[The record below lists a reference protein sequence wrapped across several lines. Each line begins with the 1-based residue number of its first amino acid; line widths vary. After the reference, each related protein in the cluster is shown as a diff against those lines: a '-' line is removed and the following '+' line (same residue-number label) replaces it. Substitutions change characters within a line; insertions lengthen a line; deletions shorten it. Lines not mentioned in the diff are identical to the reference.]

1 MDSAALISAEYTR
14 LFWLVIAFAVAL
26 IGLSLYRRNR
36 SSLESSEKSAVPVGT
51 IVYSD
56 APTVRLTDSQ
66 HFDRLR
72 KVVRLTAGQHTD
84 IVQAHPIVG
93 PRFRIALHGI
103 VLHGASE
110 CAHVRIVFH
119 GNQVSCGPLAS
130 EVNYNEFYLPRAAR
144 EESRSA
150 LFYYNESGN
159 ALEFMRIKVN
169 DIDASKK
176 TAEIEAMQ
184 MRGNW
189 PGSEV

>member
-1 MDSAALISAEYTR
+1 MDSAALISPDYTR
-14 LFWLVIAFAVAL
+14 LIWFAIVCAVAL
-26 IGLSLYRRNR
+26 ICLSVYRRNR
-36 SSLESSEKSAVPVGT
+36 SSLEPNEKPATVGS
-51 IVYSD
+51 IVYND
-56 APTVRLTDSQ
+56 APTVRVTDSQ

-72 KVVRLTAGQHTD
+72 KVVRLSAGQHTD
-84 IVQAHPIVG
+84 IVQSHPIVG
-93 PRFRIALHGI
+93 PRFRITFHGL
-103 VLHGASE
+103 VMHGASE
-110 CAHVRIVFH
+110 AAHVSIVFH
-119 GNQVSCGPLAS
+119 GNQVSCGPLAR

-169 DIDASKK
+169 DIDSAKK

-189 PGSEV
+189 PGSEA

>member
-1 MDSAALISAEYTR
+1 MDSAALISPDYTR
-14 LFWLVIAFAVAL
+14 LIWFAIVCAVAL
-26 IGLSLYRRNR
+26 IGLSVYRRNR
-36 SSLESSEKSAVPVGT
+36 SSLEPNEKPATVGS
-51 IVYSD
+51 IVYND
-56 APTVRLTDSQ
+56 APTVRVTDSQ

-72 KVVRLTAGQHTD
+72 KVVRLSAGQHTD
-84 IVQAHPIVG
+84 IVQSHPIVG
-93 PRFRIALHGI
+93 PRFRITFHGL
-103 VLHGASE
+103 VMHGASE
-110 CAHVRIVFH
+110 SAHVSIVFH
-119 GNQVSCGPLAS
+119 GNQVSCGPLAR

-169 DIDASKK
+169 DIDTEKK

-189 PGSEV
+189 PGSEA

>member
-1 MDSAALISAEYTR
+1 MDSAALIAPDYTR
-14 LFWLVIAFAVAL
+14 LIWFAIAFAVAL
-26 IGLSLYRRNR
+26 IGLSVYRRQR
-36 SSLESSEKSAVPVGT
+36 STLEPSEKPAAPVGT
-51 IVYSD
+51 IVYND
-56 APTVRLTDSQ
+56 APTVRVTDSQ

-72 KVVRLTAGQHTD
+72 KVVRLTAGEHSD
-84 IVQAHPIVG
+84 IVPAHPIVG
-93 PRFRIALHGI
+93 PRFRIAFHGI
-103 VLHGASE
+103 VMHGASE
-110 CAHVRIVFH
+110 SAHVSIVFH
-119 GNQVSCGPLAS
+119 SNQVSCGPLAK

-169 DIDASKK
+169 DIDSATK

-189 PGSEV
+189 PGSEA

>member
-1 MDSAALISAEYTR
+1 MDSAALISPDYTR
-14 LFWLVIAFAVAL
+14 LIWFTIACAVAL
-26 IGLSLYRRNR
+26 IGFSVYRRTR
-36 SSLESSEKSAVPVGT
+36 SSLESSEKPAATVGT
-51 IVYSD
+51 IVYND
-56 APTVRLTDSQ
+56 APTVRVTDSQ

-72 KVVRLTAGQHTD
+72 KVVRLNAGQHTD

-93 PRFRIALHGI
+93 PRFRITFHGL
-103 VLHGASE
+103 VMHGASE
-110 CAHVRIVFH
+110 SAHVSIVFH
-119 GNQVSCGPLAS
+119 GNQVSCGPLAR

-169 DIDASKK
+169 DIDSANK

-189 PGSEV
+189 PGSEA